1 MRQWTTLKDNDVM
14 KDSYEIS
21 TTGIEVDSSTGNLV
35 VEGAVVVTLLVI
47 VCAVYAFKKWIDTWL
62 K

>member
-1 MRQWTTLKDNDVM
+1 MEQTHTCEDCRI
-14 KDSYEIS
+14 EIS

-47 VCAVYAFKKWIDTWL
+47 VCAVYAFKKWIDNRF

>member
-1 MRQWTTLKDNDVM
+1 MEQTPTCEDCRI
-14 KDSYEIS
+14 EIS

>member
-1 MRQWTTLKDNDVM
+1 MEETQTCEDCRI
-14 KDSYEIS
+14 EIS
-21 TTGIEVDSSTGNLV
+21 TTGIEVDSSTGNLA